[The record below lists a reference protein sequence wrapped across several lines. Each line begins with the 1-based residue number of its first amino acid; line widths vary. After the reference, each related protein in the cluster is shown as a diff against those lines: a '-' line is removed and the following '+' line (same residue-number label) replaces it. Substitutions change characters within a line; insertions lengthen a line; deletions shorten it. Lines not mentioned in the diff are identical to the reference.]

1 MSHASRKAHTDLLM
15 TSRTATIMIG
25 RDAEKY
31 GMIHREEV
39 TEAAKGSGT
48 WGGRA
53 CVRASIPRY
62 CT

>member
-31 GMIHREEV
+31 GMIHTCREEV
-39 TEAAKGSGT
+39 TEAA
-48 WGGRA
+48 
-53 CVRASIPRY
+53 
-62 CT
+62 